1 MLIIPTNL
9 KNFRESER
17 NPSKQPFFNK
27 TEKPFNQQGCK
38 ILMTEN
44 YKGRWVNNGIYKWLH
59 ELPILKKSKKSQRSK
74 LCNTVPDVICPAYK
88 SRK

>member
-44 YKGRWVNNGIYKWLH
+44 YKGRWVNNGKYLIFINGCMNY
-59 ELPILKKSKKSQRSK
+59 PYLKNQKKINVVNYVT
-74 LCNTVPDVICPAYK
+74 LCLM
-88 SRK
+88 